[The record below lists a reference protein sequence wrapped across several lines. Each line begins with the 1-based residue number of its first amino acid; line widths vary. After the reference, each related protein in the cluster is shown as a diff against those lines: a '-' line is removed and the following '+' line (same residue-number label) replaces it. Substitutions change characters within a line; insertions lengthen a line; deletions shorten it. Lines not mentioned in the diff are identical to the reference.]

1 MSGSRLCP
9 ALLIAAL
16 AALPSSALPASAQTL
31 KPWRHGI
38 LEAKSDAGF
47 IMMAERGGFAAK
59 RGLKIETS
67 QMKAGA
73 TVIKALIAG
82 ELDSVEMGAA
92 EAIVA
97 GARGAD
103 VKIVG
108 CTWPGLPQVVMA
120 KAEIKSP
127 AELKGRTV
135 AISQPG
141 SLPDLLIRAVLDNF
155 QVPVDEVKFASL
167 GADID
172 RYKAMASGLT
182 DAAVVSSEFQ
192 PIAPK
197 EFKVLVEARTVV
209 PYFVRLCISTTGKV
223 LGERRDDTVAFV
235 AAQMDALA
243 FATTHRAETTQLT
256 REMTGA
262 KSDDPRPEFIF
273 DQAIRYKQIDP
284 TLALPLEKIEWM
296 QGQFVKS
303 GVLPKAVETP
313 KLVDASVRVKAAALA
328 GKEVGKEVGK

>member
-1 MSGSRLCP
+1 MSVSRLFP
-9 ALLIAAL
+9 ALLL
-16 AALPSSALPASAQTL
+16 AAVVATLPASAETL
-31 KPWRHGI
+31 KTWRHGI
-38 LEAKSDAGF
+38 LEAKSDSGF

-73 TVIKALIAG
+73 TVIKALVAG

-97 GARGAD
+97 GVRGAD

-127 AELKGRTV
+127 ADLKGRTV

-141 SLPDLLIRAVLDNF
+141 SLPDLLIRAVLDNYN
-155 QVPVDEVKFASL
+155 VPVADVKFASL

-182 DAAVVSSEFQ
+182 DAAVVSNEFQ
-192 PIAPK
+192 PIAPPQ
-197 EFKVLVEARTVV
+197 FKTLVEARSVV

-223 LGERRDDTVAFV
+223 LSERRNDAVAFV
-235 AAQMDALA
+235 AAQMEALA
-243 FATTHRAETTQLT
+243 HATTNRAETTKLT

-284 TLALPLEKIEWM
+284 TLALPLDKIDWM
-296 QGQFVKS
+296 QNQFVKS
-303 GVLPKAVETP
+303 GVLPKTVDVA
-313 KLVDASVRVKAAALA
+313 KLVDPDVRVKAAAL
-328 GKEVGKEVGK
+328 VGK